1 MNLRTGRSGV
11 FMKIS
16 KQDLRRIVQKYTHV
30 EEIENNMDIF
40 ESLKVDS
47 VIFVQILVEVEELIG
62 NELPTEL
69 LAEDKWRTIDIIY
82 EELQKSIISR
92 N

>member
-1 MNLRTGRSGV
+1 
-11 FMKIS
+11 MKIS

-92 N
+92 NQKAFL

>member
-1 MNLRTGRSGV
+1 
-11 FMKIS
+11 MKIS

-62 NELPTEL
+62 NELQTEL

>member
-1 MNLRTGRSGV
+1 
-11 FMKIS
+11 MKIS

-47 VIFVQILVEVEELIG
+47 VIFVQILVEVEEHIG

>member
-1 MNLRTGRSGV
+1 
-11 FMKIS
+11 MKIS

-30 EEIENNMDIF
+30 EEIENNIYIF

>member
-1 MNLRTGRSGV
+1 
-11 FMKIS
+11 MKIS
-16 KQDLRRIVQKYTHV
+16 KQDLRRIVQKYKHV